1 MNEMYRD
8 RGDSP
13 QLALDRLDKDR
24 ITFARELRNLTKKEL
39 AEAIGKTPSTI
50 TQIESG
56 DLRPD
61 LETLINLGMVL
72 QVPTTF
78 FSKKEGTKSIPLDK
92 CHFRAK
98 RSTAQ
103 ALRRQSVRKG
113 DLCLELFNLLDEYGV
128 VFPREQLTS
137 FPYYGASVNN
147 DDDIEEIALALR
159 VHWGLGP
166 GPIPDIVK
174 LLESKGITIITIN
187 QECAELDAYS
197 TWRGNKPCIFLA
209 LNKSASR
216 ARFDVGH
223 ELAHLVL
230 HEDIKTGDLKTEKEA
245 HRFAGAFL
253 APRESF
259 LAECPRRWNLE
270 AFKKFKLRWKMSI
283 SSILYRAK
291 ELDILSQSSYQRAM
305 AHLSYIGYRKDEGKE
320 WPHELPSLIGQAL
333 NLLKDTVTLEQLASE
348 LRIYKHELKDILS
361 QYVPQSLLNYLD
373 RNKPEEIGQ
382 IVKLRS

>member
-1 MNEMYRD
+1 MYSD

-13 QLALDRLDKDR
+13 QFSLDKLDKNR
-24 ITFARELRNLTKKEL
+24 ITFARELRNFTKKEL
-39 AEAIGKTPSTI
+39 AESIGKTPSAI

-61 LETLINLGMVL
+61 LETLINIGMVL
-72 QVPTTF
+72 KVPTTF
-78 FSKKEGTKSIPLDK
+78 FSKKKETIGIPLDK

-103 ALRRQSVRKG
+103 TLRRQSVRKG
-113 DLCLELFNLLDEYGV
+113 EFYLELLSLLDEYGV

-137 FPYYGASVNN
+137 FPYYGASIKK
-147 DDDIEEIALALR
+147 DDEIEDIALALR
-159 VHWGLGP
+159 AHWGLGH

-174 LLESKGITIITIN
+174 LLESKGITVVPIN

-197 TWRGNKPCIFLA
+197 AWHSNKPCIFLA

-259 LAECPRRWNLE
+259 LLECPRRWNLE
-270 AFKKFKLRWKMSI
+270 AFSKLKFRWKMSI
-283 SSILYRAK
+283 SSLLFRSK
-291 ELDILSQSSYQRAM
+291 ELNALSQSSYQRAM
-305 AHLSYIGYRKDEGKE
+305 IHLSRIGYRKDEGKE

-333 NLLKDTVTLEQLASE
+333 NLLKDTVTLEELASGM
-348 LRIYKHELKDILS
+348 RIHKHELKDILS
-361 QYVPQSLLNYLD
+361 PCVSQTLLNQLD
-373 RNKPEEIGQ
+373 KNKPEEIGQ